1 MTPQISAKTLPTRL
15 EAIALFR
22 GKFREALE
30 GIKPEILE
38 MTIDEL
44 EETRNFSDI
53 DYLLRKN
60 LWKQVDLA
68 IKSGFEELTTVS
80 IYGSICSQQAFDK
93 VIKNPHRLAWLLMH
107 PQEDID
113 QMRSLLSMGISRLRK
128 DFMTMPM
135 NERTAG
141 HFLKAIDLL
150 MNRVHGPVAQKIEAK
165 HAHLNMNKPIATQLD
180 TPHDVI
186 ARLDEL
192 KEKLLPKEVTPIDDF
207 QDDTGGAPTKD

>member
-1 MTPQISAKTLPTRL
+1 MTPETTARPLPTRL
-15 EAIALFR
+15 DAIALFR

-30 GIKPEILE
+30 GIKPETLAL
-38 MTIDEL
+38 TLDEL
-44 EETRNFSDI
+44 EELRNPSEI

-60 LWKQVDLA
+60 LWKQVELA
-68 IKSGFEELTTVS
+68 KKSGFDELTTAS
-80 IYGSICSQQAFDK
+80 IYSPVCSSQAFDK
-93 VIKNPHRLAWLLMH
+93 VMKNDVRLAWLLMH
-107 PQEDID
+107 PREAID
-113 QMRSLLSMGISRLRK
+113 EMRSLLSMGMARMRK

-165 HAHLNMNKPIATQLD
+165 HAHLNLNKPRASQLE
-180 TPHDVI
+180 TPNDVI

-192 KEKLLPKEVTPIDDF
+192 KEKLLPKEVTPIEVEDES
-207 QDDTGGAPTKD
+207 